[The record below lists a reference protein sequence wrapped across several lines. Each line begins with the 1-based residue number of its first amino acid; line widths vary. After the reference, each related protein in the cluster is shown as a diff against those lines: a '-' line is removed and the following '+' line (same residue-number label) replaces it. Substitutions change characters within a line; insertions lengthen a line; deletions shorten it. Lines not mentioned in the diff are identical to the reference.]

1 MPEVKQSAKKFRG
14 SMVHGIDAS
23 RRVMLPAEWREQVKG
38 GGFTAIVMP
47 IFGPGQY
54 LLVLPPERLD
64 LMLAKLNENESLSS
78 EMAAA
83 VERRIGG
90 TSVEVELDSH
100 GRFCVPEN
108 LARAAGLEKNATF
121 VGRVDKFEIW
131 NPERYA
137 AKEIEMND
145 QLVSAAE
152 KIKI

>member
-1 MPEVKQSAKKFRG
+1 MQEAKQSAKKFRG

-23 RRVMLPAEWREQVKG
+23 RRVMLPADWREYIKNG
-38 GGFTAIVMP
+38 GLTAIVMP

-83 VERRIGG
+83 IERRIGA
-90 TSVEVELDSH
+90 TSAEVELDSH
-100 GRFCVPEN
+100 GRFCMPED
-108 LARAAGLEKNATF
+108 LMRAAGLEKEAKF
-121 VGRVDKFEIW
+121 VGRIDKFEIW